1 MCPTH
6 LWMLRAAAGWDF
18 EGCGDVE
25 CCPNSDESR
34 PNSPI
39 SNSSMAGEPGAAA
52 HNVVAMLLKLP
63 PASQSQICGL
73 L

>member
-1 MCPTH
+1 MDASPR
-6 LWMLRAAAGWDF
+6 MFGVMRAAEGWDF

-25 CCPNSDESR
+25 CCPNSDEAR

-39 SNSSMAGEPGAAA
+39 PNSSMAGEPGAA
-52 HNVVAMLLKLP
+52 VVAMLLKLP